1 MISVSEAYK
10 ELVKSNIRPKS
21 EPKIT
26 VSGIDNNGNQ
36 TTISW
41 SAKDIKDMSFRRGI
55 DPVGRELP
63 YIELTWKE
71 IYTGKLNEQNYPEKY
86 NNIAKYMRVDLSFV
100 QNLSFYNTWK
110 SIFQSGTK
118 WSDLKN
124 YTWKEVKNNVLKE
137 TINFPTLFLTAKPV
151 IEGQT
156 ITWTARD
163 LMYFLTEKQVK
174 SFDANIDFVNPM
186 RYFVL
191 NERGNF
197 KSSESVFKALQKT
210 DQKLKEF
217 GDKKGWTFDK
227 KIIFDNSTNS
237 LMMNYMSLRNGHFD
251 FREDYIYPFFVDD
264 LKKFKDNPQQ
274 TILSSTMYKDPV
286 VKNGTNISLYSFKS
300 YKYKEKKKDAY
311 VIDEYESIFAGKDK
325 NGNDLYANRFDFDE
339 YGVVENEAS
348 AFAEINYALAPFAS
362 QITVIPVSFSPFDNI
377 KNTNKIGE
385 VFNEDNKLNPY
396 NIRSKYALS
405 RYDFLNNYFS
415 NKNATIEI
423 SCLPDLSIE
432 TGDYIAVETNLYND
446 SGRRIVKNGIV
457 VQMELAYNGSTKQ
470 NLVVKEHGWG

>member
-10 ELVKSNIRPKS
+10 ELVKSNIRPKC
-21 EPKIT
+21 EPQIT

-36 TTISW
+36 TAITW
-41 SAKDIKDMSFRRGI
+41 NAKDIKDLSFRRGI

-71 IYTGKLNEQNYPEKY
+71 IYSGKFNEQNYPEKY

-110 SIFQSGTK
+110 LIFQSGTK

-163 LMYFLTEKQVK
+163 LMYFLTEKQIK
-174 SFDANIDFVNPM
+174 SFDKDINFVNPL

-197 KSSESVFKALQKT
+197 KSSEDVFWSLHKT
-210 DQKLKEF
+210 DQMLKEF
-217 GDKKGWTFDK
+217 GDEKGWVFDK

-237 LMMNYMSLRNGHFD
+237 LMMNYISLKNGYFD
-251 FREDYIYPFFVDD
+251 FKEDYIYPFFADD
-264 LKKFKDNPQQ
+264 LKKFESEPQECVY
-274 TILSSTMYKDPV
+274 SSTMYKEPV
-286 VKNGTNISLYSFKS
+286 VKNGTNMSMYSFKS
-300 YKYKEKKKDAY
+300 YQNKENKDAIYKVTDPEY
-311 VIDEYESIFAGKDK
+311 VFIGKDK
-325 NGNDLYANRFDFDE
+325 DGNDVYAGRFDFGG
-339 YGVVENEAS
+339 YGVLNIPSS
-348 AFAEINYALAPFAS
+348 AFSEINYAIAPYADT
-362 QITVIPVSFSPFDNI
+362 IDVIPIYSVGVENI
-377 KNTNKIGE
+377 KSTGKTGE

-396 NIRSKYALS
+396 SIRNKNALA
-405 RYDFLNNYFS
+405 RYNFLNNYFS
-415 NKNATIEI
+415 EKNSTIEI
-423 SCLPDLSIE
+423 NCLPNMSIE
-432 TGDYIAVETNLYND
+432 TGDYIGVETNFYDVN
-446 SGRRIVKNGIV
+446 GVRVVKNGIV
-457 VQMELAYNGSTKQ
+457 VQEEITYNGSARQ
-470 NLVVKEHGWG
+470 RLVVKEHNWG